1 MGCKAL
7 TDTETRQAGTQPV
20 QVGEHVDQGGDLL
33 QGLPVEAQEL
43 QPCAREDT
51 RGEGDSNAGS
61 YLSDL
66 GLKY

>member
-7 TDTETRQAGTQPV
+7 TDTETRQAGIQPV
-20 QVGEHVDQGGDLL
+20 QVGADVNHDGGLV

-43 QPCAREDT
+43 QPCAQEDT

-61 YLSDL
+61 YLV
-66 GLKY
+66 